1 MSLRSDIEKRF
12 MEAMKAK
19 DAQAVSAFRMLRAA
33 MKNAEIDKQTKEL
46 SDEDALDVIGR
57 EVKKLKD
64 ALSDFEKAS
73 RQDLADQTKSELALL
88 VQFLPA
94 QLSEEEVQA
103 VVANKAVELGLS
115 GEAAY
120 GRLMGE
126 AMKELKGKADGA
138 LVGKAVKEFLQNKA

>member
-19 DAQAVSAFRMLRAA
+19 DASAVSTYRLLRSA
-33 MKNAEIDKQTKEL
+33 MKNAEIDKQIKEL
-46 SDEDALDVIGR
+46 SDEEALEVIGR

-64 ALSDFEKAS
+64 GLSDYEKAG
-73 RQDLADQTKSELALL
+73 RQDLADQAKTEIALL
-88 VQFLPA
+88 SGFLPA
-94 QLSEEEVQA
+94 QLSEEDVRA
-103 VVANKAVELGLS
+103 IVAAKAAELGLS

-126 AMKELKGKADGA
+126 AMKDMKGKADGA
-138 LVGKAVKEFLQNKA
+138 LVGKTVKEFLQNKA